1 MTSQGFVS
9 VPGGRLYAEAAG
21 DPSNPALLFIH
32 AGIADCTMWE
42 PQVEFF
48 APNYRVI
55 RFDTRG
61 FGRTRT
67 EDIEFSNRAD
77 VAAVLDHFGADQ
89 AAVIGCSR
97 GGQIALDFTLEF
109 PHRVCALVPVCAGVS
124 GFPHEPTGSAQEKI
138 EEQLFEAMEA
148 AENAGDWERV
158 ADLDVQMWVDG
169 TGQPTGRAD
178 VRVREAVRRMCL
190 SNYTAAGPGGK
201 AIPLDPPAAG
211 RLAKINVP
219 ALVMIGDLDTS
230 GAQRMAEAMATGI
243 RGAEKRVFAGAAH
256 LPSMEQPDAF
266 NQTLRDFLV
275 RRAL

>member
-9 VPGGRLYAEAAG
+9 VPGGRLYTEATG

-32 AGIADCTMWE
+32 AGIADCTMWDA
-42 PQVEFF
+42 QAEFF

-67 EDIEFSNRAD
+67 EDVEFSNQAD
-77 VAAVLDHFGADQ
+77 VAAVLDHFGVGQ
-89 AAVIGCSR
+89 TVVIGCSR

-109 PHRVCALVPVCAGVS
+109 PQRVRALAPVCAGIS
-124 GFPHEPTGSAQEKI
+124 GFPYEPTGSAQEKI

-148 AENAGDWERV
+148 AENAGDWEKV
-158 ADLDVQMWVDG
+158 ADLDVQVWVDG
-169 TGQPTGRAD
+169 PGQPAGRAATD
-178 VRVREAVRRMCL
+178 VREAVRRMCL
-190 SNYTAAGPGGK
+190 NNYTTAGPGGK

-211 RLAKINVP
+211 RLAEINAP

-230 GAQRMAEAMATGI
+230 GAQRMAETMAAGI
-243 RGAEKRVFAGAAH
+243 RGAQKRVFAGAAH

-266 NQTLRDFLV
+266 NRALQDFLTQHD
-275 RRAL
+275 L